1 MLIASG
7 SRFQTPSSKP
17 VSARFSIIGAGR
29 SGLGA
34 ARLLLEE
41 GMSVFVS
48 DAGEQGAGSEGVAA
62 LREMRAQFEF
72 GGHTDRVLDA
82 DAIVLS
88 PGVPPDI
95 PILIRAAER
104 GIPVTNEIEI
114 ASRFC
119 RGRIVGITGTNGK
132 TTTTELAGHIFR
144 EGGCR
149 TFVAGNVGVPF
160 SEVARQA
167 DEESVVVLE
176 LSSFQLEK
184 IETLRPDAAL
194 LLNVTPDHLDRYAGL
209 DEYGAA
215 KLRIA
220 MNQRPQDRFIY
231 SADDAWLERIPSAG
245 IIPTL
250 LGFSIRREVPRGA
263 FVRDGMLAL
272 RMEENGE
279 VETVIPTD
287 EIGIRGPHNLGN
299 AMAAALAARSL
310 GVDTE
315 SIGRALRSFRPLP
328 HRLEEVGV
336 IDGVRYVNDSKG
348 TNTDALRYALESF
361 AEPIVLIAGGRGK
374 KNDYTAL
381 LPLMA
386 DRVKA
391 AILIGEAADEMERAF
406 APLTRTI
413 RAGFDMEAALAE
425 AASVA
430 APGDV
435 VLLSPACASFD
446 MFRNFE
452 HRGDVFRELVAAAA
466 RLSVRKSET

>member
-1 MLIASG
+1 MG
-7 SRFQTPSSKP
+7 TSK
-17 VSARFSIIGAGR
+17 
-29 SGLGA
+29 
-34 ARLLLEE
+34 
-41 GMSVFVS
+41 
-48 DAGEQGAGSEGVAA
+48 
-62 LREMRAQFEF
+62 
-72 GGHTDRVLDA
+72 
-82 DAIVLS
+82 
-88 PGVPPDI
+88 
-95 PILIRAAER
+95 
-104 GIPVTNEIEI
+104 
-114 ASRFC
+114 
-119 RGRIVGITGTNGK
+119 
-132 TTTTELAGHIFR
+132 
-144 EGGCR
+144 
-149 TFVAGNVGVPF
+149 
-160 SEVARQA
+160 
-167 DEESVVVLE
+167 
-176 LSSFQLEK
+176 
-184 IETLRPDAAL
+184 
-194 LLNVTPDHLDRYAGL
+194 
-209 DEYGAA
+209 
-215 KLRIA
+215 
-220 MNQRPQDRFIY
+220 DRFIY

-279 VETVIPTD
+279 VEKVIPTD

-348 TNTDALRYALESF
+348 TNMDALRYALESF

-381 LPLMA
+381 LPLVA

-391 AILIGEAADEMERAF
+391 AILIGETAEEMERAF

-466 RLSVRKSET
+466 QLSVRKSET

>member
-1 MLIASG
+1 MLTAH
-7 SRFQTPSSKP
+7 SSQLT
-17 VSARFSIIGAGR
+17 AHRFSIIGAGR

-48 DAGEQGAGSEGVAA
+48 DAGEQGTGSEGVAA
-62 LREMRAQFEF
+62 LREMGAQFEF

-144 EGGCR
+144 EGGRR

-194 LLNVTPDHLDRYAGL
+194 LLNVTPDHLDRDAGL
-209 DEYGAA
+209 DELLLELLREAHEVA
-215 KLRIA
+215 RIA
-220 MNQRPQDRFIY
+220 
-231 SADDAWLERIPSAG
+231 
-245 IIPTL
+245 
-250 LGFSIRREVPRGA
+250 V
-263 FVRDGMLAL
+263 AL
-272 RMEENGE
+272 RLDGN
-279 VETVIPTD
+279 VE
-287 EIGIRGPHNLGN
+287 GPVHL
-299 AMAAALAARSL
+299 
-310 GVDTE
+310 
-315 SIGRALRSFRPLP
+315 
-328 HRLEEVGV
+328 
-336 IDGVRYVNDSKG
+336 
-348 TNTDALRYALESF
+348 
-361 AEPIVLIAGGRGK
+361 
-374 KNDYTAL
+374 
-381 LPLMA
+381 
-386 DRVKA
+386 
-391 AILIGEAADEMERAF
+391 
-406 APLTRTI
+406 
-413 RAGFDMEAALAE
+413 
-425 AASVA
+425 
-430 APGDV
+430 
-435 VLLSPACASFD
+435 
-446 MFRNFE
+446 
-452 HRGDVFRELVAAAA
+452 
-466 RLSVRKSET
+466 